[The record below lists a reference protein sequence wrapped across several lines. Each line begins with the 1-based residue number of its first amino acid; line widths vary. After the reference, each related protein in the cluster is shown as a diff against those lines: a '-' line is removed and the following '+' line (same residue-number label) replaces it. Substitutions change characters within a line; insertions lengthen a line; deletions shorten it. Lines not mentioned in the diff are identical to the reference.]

1 MLRTALAS
9 VAAQTAI
16 GQVKQVLV
24 IENGL
29 DKRSKGICDEF
40 PALPID
46 YIYREVPIPPGYN
59 SIADAMRYI
68 SQDCLAILFD
78 DDWWIENHLER
89 GLCSLT
95 SSQQIVASFSAC
107 AWIEAEDRHITG
119 MFSQEGIWMSAT
131 CALREDRWVL
141 GLAEMLTSSILS
153 TCLHFSSLMVSRD
166 AWETSLDIIKDG
178 NPYDTDRLI
187 AVRLSAIGKVA
198 VDRIPS
204 VLIRRHSTQ
213 ECDRYNNDIGLT
225 WWNRS
230 TDKLLELADK
240 NGIDLKLHFQ
250 QIMSD
255 KGVSSDQLRRMSHFG
270 SYDYLVSAGRMPVMK
285 TVEPEVNDLPS
296 KQAVSFLNRN
306 SLRTELAIRVK
317 RLLHSLRHAKLP

>member
-9 VAAQTAI
+9 IAAQTAI

-29 DKRSKGICDEF
+29 DKRSEGICEEF
-40 PALPID
+40 PSLPID
-46 YIYREVPIPPGYN
+46 YIYREVPIPPGYD

-68 SQDCLAILFD
+68 NQDYLAILFD

-89 GLCSLT
+89 GLYSLT
-95 SSQQIVASFSAC
+95 FSHQIVASFGGC

-119 MFSQEGIWMSAT
+119 TFSQEGIWMSAA
-131 CALREDRWVL
+131 CAPREDRWVL

-153 TCLHFSSLMVSRD
+153 TCLHFSSLMVRRD

-213 ECDRYNNDIGLT
+213 ECDRYNNDIGLA

-230 TDKLLELADK
+230 TNKLLELADR
-240 NGIDLKLHFQ
+240 NGIDLKRQFERIQL
-250 QIMSD
+250 D
-255 KGVSSDQLRRMSHFG
+255 KGISSDQLRTISHFG
-270 SYDYLVSAGRMPVMK
+270 SYDYLVNAGRMPVIDTFEPKMK
-285 TVEPEVNDLPS
+285 DLPS
-296 KQAVSFLNRN
+296 MQAGNGLNRHA
-306 SLRTELAIRVK
+306 LRAKLAFRLK
-317 RLLHSLRHAKLP
+317 RLLYSLRHSKLP